1 METDH
6 YAKMLA
12 HLVTMAKQ
20 PGFKAHAWHRAKALD
35 SDISGMYRG
44 IKNELMK
51 IMTNQKQ
58 SSGEISNNLG

>member
-6 YAKMLA
+6 YDRMLA
-12 HLVTMAKQ
+12 HLVAMAKQ

-58 SSGEISNNLG
+58 SSGEISNNPG